1 MDIASFKRHPLN
13 THCVFEGSGATK
25 RKRLMLPENTYAN
38 WRDRH
43 MSLTVLEWDPVFFV
57 L

>member
-25 RKRLMLPENTYAN
+25 IKRLMLPENTYAN

-43 MSLTVLEWDPVFFV
+43 MSLTVLE
-57 L
+57 